1 MAALVACNILDTGPE
16 EDYDRITRLT
26 AIICE
31 TPIALISLIDR
42 DRQWFKS
49 RVGLAAAETHRDFA
63 FCSHALLNPSE
74 MLVVPDTHEDERF
87 HDNPLVVGAPN
98 IRFYIGCPLTL
109 STGETL
115 GTLCAIDSKP
125 RTLSSTQVEALKLL
139 GEQVVEAIELRD
151 KLKIVSKSE
160 ELVRVSKA
168 ELEKTVGLLS
178 ESNTE
183 LERFAYVA
191 SHDMQEPMRM
201 ITNFSSLIQSR
212 YAQNLDPEAI
222 KYLTYIV
229 EGGERIQ
236 AMIRELLQY
245 ARLRNS
251 AFIFK
256 RVDAEH
262 ELCHALH
269 NLAVAIQERKAE
281 ITHDKLPAIQSDAV
295 SFMRLLQNLIGNA
308 LKFQLDCVR
317 PRVHV
322 GVEELEE
329 FWRFSVTDNGIG
341 MDDEGVRVI
350 FEPFRRLHS
359 WHEYRGTGIGL
370 AECKKVVESH
380 GGKIG
385 VSSAPGQGSCFY
397 FTIPK

>member
-1 MAALVACNILDTGPE
+1 MVGCNILDTGPE
-16 EDYDRITRLT
+16 ENYDRITRLT

-31 TPIALISLIDR
+31 TPIALISLVDR
-42 DRQWFKS
+42 ERQWFKS
-49 RVGLAAAETHRDFA
+49 RVGLEAAETHRDLA

-74 MLVVPDTHEDERF
+74 PMIVSDTLEDERF
-87 HDNPLVVGAPN
+87 HDNALVLGDPG
-98 IRFYIGCPLTL
+98 IRSYMGCPLTL
-109 STGETL
+109 ATGETL
-115 GTLCAIDSKP
+115 GTLCAIDTKP
-125 RTLSSTQVEALKLL
+125 RSPTSTQMEALKLL
-139 GEQVVEAIELRD
+139 AEQVVDAIELRG
-151 KLKIVSKSE
+151 KLKTVSESE
-160 ELVRVSKA
+160 ELVRKA
-168 ELEKTVGLLS
+168 KVALEELVGRLS

-191 SHDMQEPMRM
+191 SHDMQEPIRM

-212 YAQNLDPEAI
+212 YAQNLDPEGI

-229 EGGERIQ
+229 EGGERIG
-236 AMIRELLQY
+236 AMIHDLLQY

-251 AFIFK
+251 ACIVK
-256 RVDAEH
+256 RVDAED
-262 ELCHALH
+262 ELCHALD

-281 ITHDKLPAIQSDAV
+281 ITHDKLPAIQYSPI

-308 LKFQLDCVR
+308 LKFQSANVR
-317 PRVHV
+317 PQVHV
-322 GVEELEE
+322 GLQELAE

-341 MDDEGVRVI
+341 MDEEGVKVI

-385 VSSAPGQGSCFY
+385 VSSTPGQGSSFY